1 MKGKEALFSHKND
14 DWETPQELFDKLNK
28 EFNFWVDLAAN
39 KKNSKCGEFFIPDIK
54 YYWDHKPVMGTKCY
68 AWCNPPYSNQRIFVE
83 YVIKHRLNSVF
94 LLPARTDTRLFHE
107 LIYPYWRIFKAIKES
122 KTSYEELP
130 YTTEVRFIK
139 GRLKFKPSKE
149 AVKEWEDKLL
159 TETKPS
165 KIKSLKTQIAGDMPS
180 GFPSMIV
187 IFRFN

>member
-14 DWETPQELFDKLNK
+14 DWETPQALFDQLNK

-94 LLPARTDTRLFHE
+94 LLPARIDTKLFHE
-107 LIYPYWRIFKAIKES
+107 LIYPYSNYGNNF
-122 KTSYEELP
+122 P
-130 YTTEVRFIK
+130 YITEIRFIK

-149 AVKEWEDKLL
+149 MIKEWEDKLL

-165 KIKSLKTQIAGDMPS
+165 KIESLKTQIAGDMPS
-180 GFPSMIV
+180 EFPSMIV